1 MQPNKHRTWAEI
13 DLGAIEHNYRVICEA
28 AKAPVLC
35 VVKADC
41 YGHGAV
47 PVANRL
53 QSMGAPYFAVATVP
67 EAVELRENGI
77 EKPIIILG
85 YIDAADMD
93 TVAEYG
99 ITAPVYDEETAELLS
114 AAAVRT
120 GRDITVHYKLDTGMT
135 RIGFPSWER
144 EETVRRIFTVRVRKE
159 QTIERKAVAKNAAAN
174 VGGAPVKKQPVKKAP
189 KPGRNDPCPCGK
201 MKADGSRRLK
211 YKECCGRN
219 E

>member
-144 EETVRRIFTVRVRKE
+144 EETVRRILVC
-159 QTIERKAVAKNAAAN
+159 AK
-174 VGGAPVKKQPVKKAP
+174 
-189 KPGRNDPCPCGK
+189 KPGLHDDPRRHHPVRLPSGCLGAAGARPE
-201 MKADGSRRLK
+201 ARHDGQGARGAGARHSGAHDHQLRPHI
-211 YKECCGRN
+211 
-219 E
+219 

>member
-99 ITAPVYDEETAELLS
+99 ITAPVYDEETAE
-114 AAAVRT
+114 AVRDLQYRNLLPVT
-120 GRDITVHYKLDTGMT
+120 GVMD
-135 RIGFPSWER
+135 
-144 EETVRRIFTVRVRKE
+144 
-159 QTIERKAVAKNAAAN
+159 KATWNALARAY
-174 VGGAPVKKQPVKKAP
+174 GLYLMYAEP
-189 KPGRNDPCPCGK
+189 
-201 MKADGSRRLK
+201 
-211 YKECCGRN
+211 
-219 E
+219 

>member
-1 MQPNKHRTWAEI
+1 MKKNAPNKHRTWAEI

-99 ITAPVYDEETAELLS
+99 HHRAGL
-114 AAAVRT
+114 
-120 GRDITVHYKLDTGMT
+120 
-135 RIGFPSWER
+135 
-144 EETVRRIFTVRVRKE
+144 
-159 QTIERKAVAKNAAAN
+159 
-174 VGGAPVKKQPVKKAP
+174 
-189 KPGRNDPCPCGK
+189 
-201 MKADGSRRLK
+201 
-211 YKECCGRN
+211 
-219 E
+219 